1 MAVKGLVSEEFVKD
15 FESLVGHALPN
26 GVVVNGVLGWLFA
39 ADDKLERGTYVKI
52 MMDSFMEEEVE
63 QAKVIL
69 VELVQKKMNVEKIR
83 NDKELAA
90 WVKGRANPEKKRKQI
105 DDIVNIFE
113 RLDAYDC
120 IPEFLMSAAFV
131 KRAPKLDDPDDNVE
145 SVSHK
150 VKMLESV
157 VVNLANKLSDET
169 RILKEDSKAI
179 RSEIKNLK
187 PTFSDLFKNRENG
200 FHPSGRTLSN
210 NGRSEQNQPS
220 GGNVV
225 PSSDIERRPK
235 RSRTGE
241 GVHARPDVKHM
252 EAADEVF
259 DEGFQTQ
266 PRRGFLGT
274 GNRQN
279 VQGEGDDQRKKEQDR
294 TRKPSWKKRLPNITG
309 ASNEM
314 GFAAPIDLFVFN
326 VNKDVTEEA
335 IKNHMKDAKEL
346 DIIECVTVSHQDAR
360 TKSFCVKVKAEDYDK
375 AMSGE
380 TWPYRV
386 RVRPYKH
393 FRQRREEGGQFN
405 AGGGAAGQ
413 DADRRHGQNQH

>member
-1 MAVKGLVSEEFVKD
+1 
-15 FESLVGHALPN
+15 
-26 GVVVNGVLGWLFA
+26 
-39 ADDKLERGTYVKI
+39 
-52 MMDSFMEEEVE
+52 
-63 QAKVIL
+63 
-69 VELVQKKMNVEKIR
+69 
-83 NDKELAA
+83 
-90 WVKGRANPEKKRKQI
+90 
-105 DDIVNIFE
+105 
-113 RLDAYDC
+113 
-120 IPEFLMSAAFV
+120 
-131 KRAPKLDDPDDNVE
+131 
-145 SVSHK
+145 
-150 VKMLESV
+150 
-157 VVNLANKLSDET
+157 
-169 RILKEDSKAI
+169 
-179 RSEIKNLK
+179 
-187 PTFSDLFKNRENG
+187 
-200 FHPSGRTLSN
+200 LSN

-241 GVHARPDVKHM
+241 GVHARPDVEHM
-252 EAADEVF
+252 EEADEVF
-259 DEGFQTQ
+259 EEGFQTRQ
-266 PRRGFLGT
+266 KRGFPGT

-279 VQGEGDDQRKKEQDR
+279 VHGEGDDQRKKEQDR

-309 ASNEM
+309 ASNEK

-360 TKSFCVKVKAEDYDK
+360 TKSFRVKVKAEDYDK

-380 TWPYRV
+380 TRPYRV

-405 AGGGAAGQ
+405 VGGGAAGQ